1 MKTIKLKNL
10 KPMKVQDLLNLLTE
24 AAGQGGSQKEIYI
37 YCDGSKERDPETF
50 AITFDIERIYS
61 DHPKK
66 VTIIIA

>member
-10 KPMKVQDLLNLLTE
+10 KTMKVQDLLNLLTE

-37 YCDGSKERDPETF
+37 SCDESKERDPE
-50 AITFDIERIYS
+50 TFDIERIYS